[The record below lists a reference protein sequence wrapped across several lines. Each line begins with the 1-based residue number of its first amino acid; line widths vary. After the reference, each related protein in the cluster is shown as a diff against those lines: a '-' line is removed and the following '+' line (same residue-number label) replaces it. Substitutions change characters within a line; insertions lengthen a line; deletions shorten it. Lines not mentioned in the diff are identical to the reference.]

1 MNDQQGQYDR
11 VLVVVPAYNE
21 ARSLGMVLDGIQQHC
36 SFDVV
41 VVDDNSL
48 DATRAIALE
57 HGAVVLPL
65 LIRLGPWGAAQTGI
79 RYGVLSG
86 YDIIVTIDA
95 GGQHDPGDIPKLLH
109 DMKHGEADVVIGSCP
124 DRGSPARRAAWKLFR
139 VLSGLMLE
147 DVTSTLK
154 VFSKRA
160 SILLADADAT
170 IFDYQDLGVLLYLK
184 QNNMLIS
191 ERKVVMSCRG
201 EGKSRIF
208 DSWFRIVKYMIQT
221 VILCCT
227 MRQFKKQR
235 PVIRITGD

>member
-1 MNDQQGQYDR
+1 MTEQSKQQER

-21 ARSLGMVLDGIQQHC
+21 APNIAPVLDGIQQHC

-57 HGAVVLPL
+57 HGASVLPL

-79 RYGVLSG
+79 RYGVASG

-95 GGQHDPGDIPKLLH
+95 GGSHDPADIPKLLSELQ
-109 DMKHGEADVVIGSCP
+109 HGEADVVIGSCP
-124 DRGSPARRAAWKLFR
+124 DRGNRARHAAWKMFR
-139 VLSGLMLE
+139 LLSGLNVQ

-154 VFSKRA
+154 VYSKQA

-170 IFDYQDLGVLLYLK
+170 IFDYQDLGVLLYLV
-184 QNNMLIS
+184 QNNMVVR
-191 ERKVVMSCRG
+191 EQKVVTSCRID
-201 EGKSRIF
+201 GKSGLF
-208 DSWFRIVKYMIQT
+208 DSWIGIMKYMIQT
-221 VILCCT
+221 IILCCT
-227 MRQFKKQR
+227 MRQFNKQS
-235 PVIRITGD
+235 TKY